1 MPFLFRI
8 TTPDRQVRT
17 LNFVHF
23 PDFVALHA
31 RLVEV
36 LGKRV
41 GGYKVMNITSQQGVP
56 VCDVAAHD
64 GHWSSVLAN
73 YLIFPENQSVLLTMD
88 VAPAMPDVLGMPG
101 AFPAYELDRDVPLA
115 SSATSAATP
124 SRTAITDADS
134 ACCSVEEGRR
144 EVKSLL
150 NNFLG
155 DFKRVCG
162 ETFAEG
168 TLSSDEES
176 ANAGNPFA
184 DNVVSD
190 SPQHS
195 PSELNHSQQG
205 LHPNIWCDRCGESVR
220 GTRYKC
226 NQCRDYDICSRCATK
241 HDAAAIHSAAHDH
254 IFTEIPP
261 PPLASASR
269 KAKTPCRSNTAP
281 SGSRCPRRRAYR
293 AYSGGE
299 TSPVRHIA
307 VICDGCDMSPI
318 VGVRYKCLDCNDFDF
333 CQSCKD
339 SKMEAHNAAVG
350 NPEGGHEFI
359 AIETPGKVVVHIRP
373 MRNTSPERHPPSAAI
388 PPAATAQHESPTRTA
403 HNATCDFCSS
413 QIIGARYKCLQ
424 CPDFDTCESCYE
436 AIAEEQHPEHGF
448 VKVSKVGDV
457 LYRRRPV
464 SIPGLSVTGLLS
476 NPRNKVRHRAIC
488 DAEGCGKTILGIRYK
503 CMHASCPDFDLCM
516 NCEALPIPVHPA
528 DHPLLKIRDPR
539 AKIPEVVRDLSSGR
553 EQASRNLHAT
563 LARGRERHSQS
574 MPFDPF
580 GVANTLHDTLT
591 VHTPRASTMSVQ
603 TEATPS
609 QAQSIQTHGFD
620 LFEEQNMRIPVA
632 VETPRS
638 FELGTRNPFCQPE
651 PFVTPQL
658 NIPSVSSRISI
669 PALVASPAPS
679 ANSHGYVVAPSCSDS
694 PFALSMPGALPE
706 QVFAPAPF
714 QFHEF
719 EATAPTLDIFADVHE
734 APVPDIPSPPKTEP
748 LPIVGFE
755 PTIINLPSVPN
766 VDPTSSKISVAVRTP
781 PARNEPLS
789 EEVMTQASPSLISS
803 FPIRPSQVRA
813 ASMAAVSLPPTLVAS
828 FVEDNNVPDG
838 HVFPPGAEFIKS
850 WKMKNDGALDWP
862 TDTVLAFVGGQRLE
876 SFPRAPNTYLV
887 GKVKAGET
895 VDIWAGDLKAP
906 EESGTYNSFW
916 RLMDNST
923 GVFFGHRLWVTI
935 EVAEPTSTSS
945 DEATNASLSSSALAM
960 PGAFFNQSP
969 SQDQQSPVSTHP
981 ATVATHLTGTGTIS
995 NVSETLSL
1003 LDDQSSNNSD
1013 DDEESLVDIPAFRSS
1028 TSMPASVVAP
1038 SVTSETV
1045 PTTEFQTPA
1054 GSQATL
1060 HPSAT
1065 SPSAAATTTTTTT
1078 APPSSSSSDSD
1089 DDEFVVVYDSAS
1101 EDRSIA

>member
-162 ETFAEG
+162 ETFVEG

-464 SIPGLSVTGLLS
+464 SIPGLSVNGLLS

-563 LARGRERHSQS
+563 LARG
-574 MPFDPF
+574 P
-580 GVANTLHDTLT
+580 
-591 VHTPRASTMSVQ
+591 
-603 TEATPS
+603 
-609 QAQSIQTHGFD
+609 
-620 LFEEQNMRIPVA
+620 
-632 VETPRS
+632 
-638 FELGTRNPFCQPE
+638 
-651 PFVTPQL
+651 
-658 NIPSVSSRISI
+658 
-669 PALVASPAPS
+669 
-679 ANSHGYVVAPSCSDS
+679 PSCSDS